1 MLVNSRY
8 DPDNVVP
15 LHSIIIRRIR
25 DLFHPFE
32 VLFGTNHLLNHID
45 LNASLRCFSEVGVAC
60 RAKVMKTWLNGWITT
75 HRMSEPV
82 LRSCLLGCEN
92 QPDKV
97 AHYVMCPRIFAATVY
112 NIPATSANP
121 LERIG
126 IQHTTKESLMT
137 CACIFSGYHG
147 LKAHI
152 RTLGPDVDMD
162 YPANW
167 CLFAQHVNAE
177 AVECGLCN
185 SPFSPS
191 HFNRFLTPS
200 ADSSA
205 DASLNQS

>member
-1 MLVNSRY
+1 MQ
-8 DPDNVVP
+8 
-15 LHSIIIRRIR
+15 
-25 DLFHPFE
+25 
-32 VLFGTNHLLNHID
+32 FGTDHHLNHID
-45 LNASLRCFSEVGVAC
+45 LTASLKLFAEVGVAC
-60 RAKVMKTWLNGWITT
+60 RAEVMKTWLNGWITT

-82 LRSCLLGCEN
+82 LRSCLLGCRN

-112 NIPATSANP
+112 NIPATSADP

-126 IQHTTKESLMT
+126 ILHTTKESLMT
-137 CACIFSGYHG
+137 CACIFSGHHG

-152 RTLGPDVDMD
+152 RTLGPDADMD

-185 SPFSPS
+185 TLFSPS
-191 HFNRFLTPS
+191 QFNSFLNLP